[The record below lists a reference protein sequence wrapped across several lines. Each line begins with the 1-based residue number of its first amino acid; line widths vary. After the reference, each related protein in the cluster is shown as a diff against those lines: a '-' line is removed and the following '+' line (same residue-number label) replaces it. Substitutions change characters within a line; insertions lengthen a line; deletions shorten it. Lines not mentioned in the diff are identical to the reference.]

1 MVIHGFQKLTLLD
14 YPGKVACT
22 LFSGGCNFRCPFCQN
37 GNLVQHPEWE
47 PVIPEEE
54 IFAVLEKRRGVLD
67 GVCVTGG
74 EPTLDPDLERFVTK
88 IKELGY
94 LVKLDTNGYRP
105 EILKKLVEEKKIDY
119 VAMDIKNA
127 PSRYG
132 ETAGVKKIDVMRIN
146 ESVEFLKS
154 GVVDYE
160 FRTTLCKELHGRE
173 EIEAIGKWLKE
184 FLTPSNIFNTIMGG
198 LGTEFNALIHSVGKA
213 IKNAPRPNNIGAGIY
228 AKKIASELS
237 GLRKFGDV
245 GSAIINCASY
255 IGAAI
260 DVVSGIINNV
270 KTNESFQVI
279 VSDAIVDAT
288 ISAGSMLLVR
298 PVRLWGQK
306 LVRLLALALVVS

>member
-54 IFAVLEKRRGVLD
+54 IFAVLEKRCGVLD

-132 ETAGVKKIDVMRIN
+132 ETAGVKKIDV
-146 ESVEFLKS
+146 
-154 GVVDYE
+154 
-160 FRTTLCKELHGRE
+160 
-173 EIEAIGKWLKE
+173 IGKWLSGAKRY
-184 FLTPSNIFNTIMGG
+184 FLQNYRESDYVIDPRFSGYAREQLERFCEI
-198 LGTEFNALIHSVGKA
+198 LRGK
-213 IKNAPRPNNIGAGIY
+213 IETVEIRG
-228 AKKIASELS
+228 
-237 GLRKFGDV
+237 
-245 GSAIINCASY
+245 
-255 IGAAI
+255 
-260 DVVSGIINNV
+260 
-270 KTNESFQVI
+270 
-279 VSDAIVDAT
+279 VD
-288 ISAGSMLLVR
+288 
-298 PVRLWGQK
+298 
-306 LVRLLALALVVS
+306 

>member
-154 GVVDYE
+154 GMVDYE
-160 FRTTLCKELHGRE
+160 IGR
-173 EIEAIGKWLKE
+173 A
-184 FLTPSNIFNTIMGG
+184 
-198 LGTEFNALIHSVGKA
+198 HV
-213 IKNAPRPNNIGAGIY
+213 
-228 AKKIASELS
+228 
-237 GLRKFGDV
+237 
-245 GSAIINCASY
+245 
-255 IGAAI
+255 
-260 DVVSGIINNV
+260 
-270 KTNESFQVI
+270 
-279 VSDAIVDAT
+279 
-288 ISAGSMLLVR
+288 
-298 PVRLWGQK
+298 
-306 LVRLLALALVVS
+306 

>member
-1 MVIHGFQKLTLLD
+1 MQTWFEKLKADFVLNFVQANRWKYLLDGLGKTLLITL
-14 YPGKVACT
+14 VAC
-22 LFSGGCNFRCPFCQN
+22 LLG
-37 GNLVQHPEWE
+37 V
-47 PVIPEEE
+47 VIGVVIAMVRSTYDKTAEGARKT
-54 IFAVLEKRRGVLD
+54 FGRRMFGVLD

-173 EIEAIGKWLKE
+173 EIEAIGKWLSGAKRY
-184 FLTPSNIFNTIMGG
+184 FLQNYRESDYVIDPRFSGYAREQLEQFCEI
-198 LGTEFNALIHSVGKA
+198 LRGK
-213 IKNAPRPNNIGAGIY
+213 IETVEIRG
-228 AKKIASELS
+228 
-237 GLRKFGDV
+237 
-245 GSAIINCASY
+245 
-255 IGAAI
+255 
-260 DVVSGIINNV
+260 
-270 KTNESFQVI
+270 
-279 VSDAIVDAT
+279 VD
-288 ISAGSMLLVR
+288 
-298 PVRLWGQK
+298 
-306 LVRLLALALVVS
+306 